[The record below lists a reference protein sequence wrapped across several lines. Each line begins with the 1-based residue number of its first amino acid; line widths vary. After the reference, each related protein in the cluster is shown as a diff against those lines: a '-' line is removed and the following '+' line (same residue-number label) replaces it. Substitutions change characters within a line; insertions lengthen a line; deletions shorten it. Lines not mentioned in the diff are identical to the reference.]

1 MSERKNSNIG
11 WAILKFA
18 LIVLAVA
25 LIILTLGWF
34 IKNSNSFGYLK
45 PDEGK
50 KPIDDTKKP
59 NPLEE
64 EKKEKQKLLLQVEER
79 INYIEGKKV
88 SILKR
93 EKTVF
98 ISARFLIGMALVGVN
113 IWYLKEN
120 NLPFA
125 LDKQLNINGAVVLI
139 YSFLAFITYGTP
151 SRFVTALKNKISFYL
166 KRKHI
171 DLIEELEPL
180 RNQRVLLIEDIKQLE
195 AKLLEPKTNG
205 REDIKIPEKH
215 LEKL

>member
-1 MSERKNSNIG
+1 MAKNKDSNIG
-11 WAILKFA
+11 WAILKFV

-25 LIILTLGWF
+25 LIIITLGWF
-34 IKNSNSFGYLK
+34 IKNSSSFGYLK

-64 EKKEKQKLLLQVEER
+64 ELKEKRSLLNKVEDR
-79 INYIEGKKV
+79 IKFIEGKKV

-93 EKTVF
+93 EKAVF
-98 ISARFLIGMALVGVN
+98 ISARFLIGIILIGVN
-113 IWYLKEN
+113 VWYLKEY

-125 LDKQLNINGAVVLI
+125 LDKQLNINGAVVLV

-151 SRFVTALKNKISFYL
+151 SRFVTALKNKISFFL

-195 AKLLEPKTNG
+195 LNLLEAKSNG
-205 REDIKIPEKH
+205 REDFKIPEKH